1 MAFLKR
7 QQIRFG
13 TIFECFSEFVNQLR
27 DIFQSACS
35 LNWYIDWYIHYS
47 VIKVGN
53 FSSRVMLILCKF
65 LHGESSSYL
74 QWVYTHTWADIL
86 TALFRLW
93 KLFSCVSHTTVQVVL
108 TTVIPVVYDVWIMM
122 FAISINNSTMYV
134 YWIIHSMNIWK

>member
-1 MAFLKR
+1 MFLWICEPIKR
-7 QQIRFG
+7 H
-13 TIFECFSEFVNQLR
+13 FSVSMLTK
-27 DIFQSACS
+27 
-35 LNWYIDWYIHYS
+35 LIHRL
-47 VIKVGN
+47 IHTLFKVGD

-65 LHGESSSYL
+65 LHGESSSYS
-74 QWVYTHTWADIL
+74 QWVYTHTWANIL

-93 KLFSCVSHTTVQVVL
+93 KLFSCVSHTTVQVVI